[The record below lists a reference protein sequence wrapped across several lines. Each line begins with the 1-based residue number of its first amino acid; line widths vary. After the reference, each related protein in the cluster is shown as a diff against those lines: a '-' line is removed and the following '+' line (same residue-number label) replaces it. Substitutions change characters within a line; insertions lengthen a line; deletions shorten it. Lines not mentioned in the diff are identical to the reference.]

1 MKKRTPDQA
10 SQALAIAIKKMACR
24 IENKT
29 ADQKPT
35 AVKLYLMR
43 EPKGCWASCQ
53 KIRIAGGWGP
63 GRVIDKTMR
72 EARKA

>member
-1 MKKRTPDQA
+1 MKKRTSDQA
-10 SQALAIAIKKMACR
+10 SQALAMAIKKMACR
-24 IENKT
+24 TNTTSE
-29 ADQKPT
+29 QKPT